1 MGNRSRR
8 FGKMSG
14 WRTNRRTRN
23 KFPVEEN
30 RWGQKIENEIPEPE
44 QEIEEESG
52 KGVNVVATCSGCGK
66 PLYEGAQMYEI
77 ENSIIC
83 VNCNRIDS
91 KLERAEKILQAQ
103 QPINPVPY
111 VSGSPYASGSGKHR
125 GGSPSCS
132 KCGHVYSPG
141 ESHEDHWRLH
151 PQ

>member
-1 MGNRSRR
+1 
-8 FGKMSG
+8 MS
-14 WRTNRRTRN
+14 WRTNRRTKN

-66 PLYEGAQMYEI
+66 PLYEGAQMYEL
-77 ENSIIC
+77 EGSIIC
-83 VNCNRIDS
+83 QTCNRVDNRLS
-91 KLERAEKILQAQ
+91 MQERLQNP
-103 QPINPVPY
+103 QPTVQDI
-111 VSGSPYASGSGKHR
+111 PYAPSSGGSGRHR

-132 KCGHVYSPG
+132 KCGHVYGPD

-151 PQ
+151 PD

>member
-1 MGNRSRR
+1 
-8 FGKMSG
+8 MSG